1 MDRDFWEY
9 LDRLVDSHQL
19 VIDRPAGSRHPRYPE
34 VVYPLDYGYL
44 DGTTSI
50 DGGGIDIWLGT
61 KNRESHKGTNTIS
74 VRAVICSVD
83 LKKNDVEIKIV
94 LNCSESEIQVAL
106 AFQNDKMM
114 RAILVRRPN
123 IIKETT

>member
-1 MDRDFWEY
+1 MPQDFWDY
-9 LDRLVDSHQL
+9 LDKLVDSHPL
-19 VIDRPAGSRHPRYPE
+19 VIERPVGSRHPRYPE

-44 DGTTSI
+44 EGTTSI
-50 DGGGIDIWLGT
+50 DKGGIDVWLGT
-61 KNRESHKGTNTIS
+61 KDRESCKRAKINS
-74 VRAVICSVD
+74 VQAVICSVD

-94 LNCSESEIQVAL
+94 LNCRESEIQTIL

-114 RAILVRRPN
+114 RAILIRRPN